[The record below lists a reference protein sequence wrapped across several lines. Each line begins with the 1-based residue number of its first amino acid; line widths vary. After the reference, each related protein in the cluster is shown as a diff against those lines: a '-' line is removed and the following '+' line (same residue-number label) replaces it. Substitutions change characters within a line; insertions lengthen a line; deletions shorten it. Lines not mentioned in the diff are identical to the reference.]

1 MRQEGIV
8 NMSEIIKDYYY
19 FFLFTTLSSS
29 TLNYLPNFYI
39 YMAAIRNT
47 TYLLAF
53 DLELIVLCVFFSK
66 EEEKEGEIMDMVPF
80 TEIMKLVISEAKKV
94 KDFKPLFKELASTIE
109 RLVPIFQEIDLLQ
122 EGLEP
127 GNKDLVVL
135 TKLMLSAK
143 KMVHK
148 CSRVRLYNLVKINS
162 YTKKI
167 KQINDDFVKFCQIDL
182 QLIQHRDKLRS
193 RSQTSLNME
202 ESPRPLQKQVQE
214 SLKMEDLSSPE
225 AKELRLAIQES
236 LLIRRQQED
245 HGKGKQVQEDELVAV
260 ALQESLN
267 SFKDNGKRKQV
278 EEDELVDVALQESLN
293 SFKDNKRRK
302 QVQEDELVAVALQES
317 LNSFK
322 DNGKRK
328 QAQED
333 EIAARALQERIT
345 NGSSSF
351 TRAHSFDEDDIQWV
365 ILESLTKKQRKLI

>member
-1 MRQEGIV
+1 
-8 NMSEIIKDYYY
+8 
-19 FFLFTTLSSS
+19 
-29 TLNYLPNFYI
+29 
-39 YMAAIRNT
+39 
-47 TYLLAF
+47 
-53 DLELIVLCVFFSK
+53 
-66 EEEKEGEIMDMVPF
+66 MDMVPF

-148 CSRVRLYNLVKINS
+148 CSRVRLYNL
-162 YTKKI
+162 
-167 KQINDDFVKFCQIDL
+167 FCQIDL
-182 QLIQHRDKLRS
+182 QLIQHRDQLRS

-202 ESPRPLQKQVQE
+202 KSPPPLQKQVQLGGQLPLGLQE

-225 AKELRLAIQES
+225 AKELRSAIQES
-236 LLIRRQQED
+236 LLLRRQLED

-278 EEDELVDVALQESLN
+278 EEDELVAVALQESLN

-333 EIAARALQERIT
+333 EIAARALQERIN

-365 ILESLTKKQRKLI
+365 ILESLTKKKRKTI

>member
-1 MRQEGIV
+1 
-8 NMSEIIKDYYY
+8 
-19 FFLFTTLSSS
+19 
-29 TLNYLPNFYI
+29 
-39 YMAAIRNT
+39 
-47 TYLLAF
+47 
-53 DLELIVLCVFFSK
+53 
-66 EEEKEGEIMDMVPF
+66 MDMVPF

-245 HGKGKQVQEDELVAV
+245 HGKGKQVEEDELVA
-260 ALQESLN
+260 
-267 SFKDNGKRKQV
+267 
-278 EEDELVDVALQESLN
+278 VALQESLN

-302 QVQEDELVAVALQES
+302 QVQEDELVAVAIQES

-333 EIAARALQERIT
+333 EIAARALQERIN

-365 ILESLTKKQRKLI
+365 ILESLTKKQRKSI

>member
-1 MRQEGIV
+1 
-8 NMSEIIKDYYY
+8 
-19 FFLFTTLSSS
+19 
-29 TLNYLPNFYI
+29 
-39 YMAAIRNT
+39 
-47 TYLLAF
+47 
-53 DLELIVLCVFFSK
+53 
-66 EEEKEGEIMDMVPF
+66 MDMVPF

-143 KMVHK
+143 KM
-148 CSRVRLYNLVKINS
+148 
-162 YTKKI
+162 
-167 KQINDDFVKFCQIDL
+167 IDL
-182 QLIQHRDKLRS
+182 QLIQHRDQLRS

-202 ESPRPLQKQVQE
+202 NSPPPLQKQVQLGGQLPLGLQE
-214 SLKMEDLSSPE
+214 SLKMEDLSSSE
-225 AKELRLAIQES
+225 AKELRSAIQES
-236 LLIRRQQED
+236 LLLRRQQED

-278 EEDELVDVALQESLN
+278 EEDELVAVALQESLN
-293 SFKDNKRRK
+293 GFKDNKRRK

-328 QAQED
+328 QAPED
-333 EIAARALQERIT
+333 EIAARALQERIN

-365 ILESLTKKQRKLI
+365 ILESLTKKKRKTI

>member
-1 MRQEGIV
+1 
-8 NMSEIIKDYYY
+8 
-19 FFLFTTLSSS
+19 
-29 TLNYLPNFYI
+29 
-39 YMAAIRNT
+39 
-47 TYLLAF
+47 
-53 DLELIVLCVFFSK
+53 
-66 EEEKEGEIMDMVPF
+66 MDMVPF

-167 KQINDDFVKFCQIDL
+167 KKINDDFVKFCQIDL
-182 QLIQHRDKLRS
+182 QLIQHRDQLRS

-202 ESPRPLQKQVQE
+202 KSPPPLQKQVQLGGQLPLGLQE

-225 AKELRLAIQES
+225 AKELRSAIQES
-236 LLIRRQQED
+236 LLLRRQHEY

-267 SFKDNGKRKQV
+267 SLKDNGKRKQV
-278 EEDELVDVALQESLN
+278 EEDELVAVALQESLN

-328 QAQED
+328 HAQED
-333 EIAARALQERIT
+333 EIAARALQERIN

-365 ILESLTKKQRKLI
+365 ILESLTKKKRKTI